1 MGKKSTEKII
11 RNSNKRYK
19 KALKFHMEKKID
31 SRKEIYVK
39 IKHREAFAQRCF
51 IKKVFLEI

>member
-1 MGKKSTEKII
+1 MGKKSTEKTI

-19 KALKFHMEKKID
+19 KALKSHMEKKID

-39 IKHREAFAQRCF
+39 IN
-51 IKKVFLEI
+51 

>member
-1 MGKKSTEKII
+1 
-11 RNSNKRYK
+11 
-19 KALKFHMEKKID
+19 MEKKID

>member
-1 MGKKSTEKII
+1 
-11 RNSNKRYK
+11 
-19 KALKFHMEKKID
+19 MEKKID
-31 SRKEIYVK
+31 SRKEIYIK